1 LDPAGTPFPFLQY
14 PEKRRDTR
22 EMRNQIET
30 REISDADLDTVAGG
44 VGTVGA
50 TLSNVQGTV
59 QGLLPSEVT
68 GLVGQE
74 LGIVNGVVGG
84 IVPGGLTNVAGLGL

>member
-1 LDPAGTPFPFLQY
+1 
-14 PEKRRDTR
+14 
-22 EMRNQIET
+22 MRNQIET